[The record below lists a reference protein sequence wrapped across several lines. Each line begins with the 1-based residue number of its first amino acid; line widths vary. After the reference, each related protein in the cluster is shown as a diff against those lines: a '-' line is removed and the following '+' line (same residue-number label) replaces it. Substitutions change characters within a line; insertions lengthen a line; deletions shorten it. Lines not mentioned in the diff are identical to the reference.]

1 MAAKIKLTR
10 MGAKKQPTYRVVIQ
24 EERSKRDGR
33 FIENIGYYN
42 PRTEPPTIAL
52 NQERVNYWLGVG
64 AQPTESVGQLL
75 KTAGITDRYY
85 RVKAHKSQTA
95 GEPLETPAWRP
106 APEGNAAAPQG
117 EQTTGTTPEGT
128 TRPAKVSSDQ
138 PAEG

>member
-10 MGAKKQPTYRVVIQ
+10 VGAKKQPTYRVVIQ

-33 FIENIGYYN
+33 FIENLGYYN
-42 PRTEPPTIAL
+42 PRTEPATIVL

-85 RVKAHKSQTA
+85 KMKSGKSGGAQ
-95 GEPLETPAWRP
+95 P
-106 APEGNAAAPQG
+106 APAGTPQG
-117 EQTTGTTPEGT
+117 EQAAGITAEGT
-128 TRPAKVSSDQ
+128 EKPTQVSSDK
-138 PAEG
+138 PVEG